1 MQSCDS
7 KDVILLKT
15 FKLLLVKGYDG
26 VSISDIQQ
34 ETGLARGLLYHYFGN
49 REQLF
54 VEATTKYFID
64 MFNVDMEHIKYF
76 DIEKMI
82 DYVVEMYTRI
92 SSETWGGF
100 DVNDNIT
107 MMNYDFLFYR
117 VTQQSDEFARRY
129 RQVRAHEA
137 VGWEMVVR
145 NDVLSGKISEGVDVV
160 KTARYF
166 IYLMDGVW
174 MQAVDGVNSS
184 AWLDDLRITLR
195 DYYILLRR

>member
-1 MQSCDS
+1 MQTSDS

-26 VSISDIQQ
+26 VSISDIQR
-34 ETGLARGLLYHYFGN
+34 ETGLARGLLYHYFGS

-54 VEATTKYFID
+54 IEATTKYFID

-76 DIEKMI
+76 DVEQMI
-82 DYVVEMYTRI
+82 DYVVGMYARI
-92 SSETWGGF
+92 SSETWGGL
-100 DVNDNIT
+100 DVDDDIT

-117 VTQQSDEFARRY
+117 VTLQSDEFARRY

-137 VGWEMVVR
+137 VGWEMVIR
-145 NDVLSGKISEGVDVV
+145 NDILSGKMPESVDVA

-184 AWLDDLRITLR
+184 AWLDDLHITLR
-195 DYYILLRR
+195 DYSVLLRR

>member
-34 ETGLARGLLYHYFGN
+34 ETSLARGLLYHYFGN

-82 DYVVEMYTRI
+82 DYVVEMYSRI